1 MENYYSDEATT
12 CDKEELKDAE
22 KMTLEMDEVSD
33 MLTRLASDDT
43 EVSKAAQEE
52 IDKYLLQKERVK
64 NEALLQ
70 KDVVDGCKTVSE
82 RTVLNTKEP
91 LLDRRKNLSNEYK
104 TQVNNQLLKKF
115 LGVL

>member
-1 MENYYSDEATT
+1 MENCYPDEATS
-12 CDKEELKDAE
+12 CDIAELKEAE

-64 NEALLQ
+64 KEALLQ
-70 KDVVDGCKTVSE
+70 KDLVDGCKTVSD
-82 RTVLNTKEP
+82 RTVLNTQEP
-91 LLDRRKNLSNEYK
+91 LLDRRKTLSNDYK
-104 TQVNNQLLKKF
+104 TQVSNQIL
-115 LGVL
+115 